1 MKNLNKN
8 KTYISLLKQ
17 NGLRAYAQYLQN
29 GDQTRQLK
37 ILEDYIKIITEDKN
51 SDQIKEIRN
60 RYLKRFERKNV

>member
-17 NGLRAYAQYLQN
+17 NGLKAYAQYLEN
-29 GDQTRQLK
+29 GDKTRQLK

>member
-17 NGLRAYAQYLQN
+17 NGLKPYAQYLEN
-29 GDQTRQLK
+29 GDKTRQLK